1 MRLELFQVDAFA
13 DRLFEGNPA
22 AVMPLA
28 AWLPDA
34 LLQAIAL
41 ENNLSETAFFVP
53 EGEGYRLRWF
63 TPEAEVD
70 LCGHATLASA
80 HVLFEHLDYSGDEI
94 RFQSNS
100 GELRVLRSAEG
111 LTLDFPAII
120 PKPMGMLP
128 DIVDGLGAEPS
139 LLLGAPDYV
148 AVFETE
154 AQVRDL
160 QPDFNALKRLDRRGV
175 LATAPGDKV
184 DFVSRCFFP
193 KLQVDEDPVTGS
205 AHCKLVPYWA
215 QRLGKTQMIAR
226 QVSARGGTLNCA
238 LKDKRVYLTGRT
250 VDYLRGSIE
259 LPEST

>member
-1 MRLELFQVDAFA
+1 MRLQLFQVDAFA
-13 DRLFEGNPA
+13 ERLFEGNPA
-22 AVMPLA
+22 AVVPLTV
-28 AWLPDA
+28 WLKDDV
-34 LLQAIAL
+34 LQAIAQ
-41 ENNLSETAFFVP
+41 ENNLSETAFFVS
-53 EGEGYRLRWF
+53 EGDGYRLRWF

-80 HVLFEHLDYSGDEI
+80 HVLFEHLEHQGDEI

-100 GELRVLRSAEG
+100 GELRVLRSSEG

-128 DIVDGLGAEPS
+128 EIIDGLGAEPGA
-139 LLLGAPDYV
+139 LLSAPDYV

-154 AQVRDL
+154 AQIRAL
-160 QPDFNALKRLDRRGV
+160 QPDFAVLKRLDRRGV
-175 LATAPGDKV
+175 LATAPGDEV

-215 QRLGKTQMIAR
+215 QRLGKTRLVAR
-226 QVSARGGTLNCA
+226 QISRRGGTLRCE
-238 LKDKRVYLTGRT
+238 LKGKRVFLTGRA